1 MGVNESM
8 NKLAHLTFLR
18 VAGLAAGAAA
28 VSGAV
33 VLVSAS
39 AAGYNLPFLTTSSSP
54 SQTTSVSLDQA
65 GQPSALC
72 TDFLTHLSA
81 DLKASPAALNAAY
94 QKAVGETLADEVK
107 SGKLTQARADAIQKR
122 LAGKA
127 PCAIAAGLQPRPG
140 LAAFRP
146 ALLSAEASALGI
158 SDQTL
163 KADLKKGMS
172 LVPDRGR
179 PERDRSPVPRSADRQ
194 AEAGA
199 GRRRD
204 QQAAHSR
211 PGAGDHQA
219 PADGT
224 DTALEQAGAHGG
236 GDGTRGLAPG
246 GHSSG

>member
-1 MGVNESM
+1 M

-54 SQTTSVSLDQA
+54 SQTTSASLDQA
-65 GQPSALC
+65 GQSSALC

-81 DLKASPAALNAAY
+81 DLNASPAALNAAY
-94 QKAVGETLADEVK
+94 QKAIGETLADEVK

-146 ALLSAEASALGI
+146 ALLSAAASALGI
-158 SDQTL
+158 SDPTL

-172 LVPDRGR
+172 LSQIAVAQNVTEAQFRGR
-179 PERDRSPVPRSADRQ
+179 LIVQLKPVLD
-194 AEAGA
+194 
-199 GRRRD
+199 
-204 QQAAHSR
+204 AAVTNK
-211 PGAGDHQA
+211 QLT
-219 PADGT
+219 PAR
-224 DTALEQAGAHGG
+224 EQAIIKRLQT
-236 GDGTRGLAPG
+236 GTIPLWNRPAPKPAATPTAAAP
-246 GHSSG
+246 SA

>member
-172 LVPDRGR
+172 LSQIAVAQNVT
-179 PERDRSPVPRSADRQ
+179 EAQFRDRLIAKLKPVLD
-194 AEAGA
+194 
-199 GRRRD
+199 
-204 QQAAHSR
+204 AAVTNK
-211 PGAGDHQA
+211 QLT
-219 PADGT
+219 PAR
-224 DTALEQAGAHGG
+224 EQAIIKRLQTGTIPLWNRPAHQPAA
-236 GDGTRGLAPG
+236 TPTTAVP
-246 GHSSG
+246 SA

>member
-1 MGVNESM
+1 M

-54 SQTTSVSLDQA
+54 SRTTTTSLDQA
-65 GQPSALC
+65 GQASALC

-81 DLKASPAALNAAY
+81 DLNASPAALNAAY
-94 QKAVGETLADEVK
+94 QKAIGETLTDEVK

-146 ALLSAEASALGI
+146 ALLSAAASALGI

-172 LVPDRGR
+172 LSQIAVAQNVTEAQFRVQLIAKLK
-179 PERDRSPVPRSADRQ
+179 PVLD
-194 AEAGA
+194 
-199 GRRRD
+199 
-204 QQAAHSR
+204 AAVTN
-211 PGAGDHQA
+211 QKLT
-219 PADGT
+219 PAR
-224 DTALEQAGAHGG
+224 EQAIIKRLQT
-236 GDGTRGLAPG
+236 GTIPLWNRPIGKPAATPATAVP
-246 GHSSG
+246 SA

>member
-1 MGVNESM
+1 M

-54 SQTTSVSLDQA
+54 SRTTTASLDQA

-81 DLKASPAALNAAY
+81 DLNASPAALNAAY
-94 QKAVGETLADEVK
+94 QKAIGETLADEIK

-127 PCAIAAGLQPRPG
+127 PCAIVAGLHPLTG

-146 ALLSAEASALGI
+146 AFLSAAASTLGI
-158 SDQTL
+158 SDPTL
-163 KADLKKGMS
+163 KADLAKGMTLS
-172 LVPDRGR
+172 QIAAAQKVTEAQFRAGLIARLK
-179 PERDRSPVPRSADRQ
+179 PVLDAAVTNKKLTPAREEAIFKRLQSGSIPLWNKALRKPTPTTAAPSA
-194 AEAGA
+194 
-199 GRRRD
+199 
-204 QQAAHSR
+204 
-211 PGAGDHQA
+211 
-219 PADGT
+219 
-224 DTALEQAGAHGG
+224 
-236 GDGTRGLAPG
+236 
-246 GHSSG
+246 

>member
-54 SQTTSVSLDQA
+54 SRTTTASLDQA

-81 DLKASPAALNAAY
+81 DLNASPAALNAAY

-107 SGKLTQARADAIQKR
+107 GGKLTQARADAIQKR

-146 ALLSAEASALGI
+146 ALLSAAASALGI

-172 LVPDRGR
+172 LSQIAVAQKVTEAQFRVQLIVKLK
-179 PERDRSPVPRSADRQ
+179 PVLD
-194 AEAGA
+194 
-199 GRRRD
+199 
-204 QQAAHSR
+204 AAVTN
-211 PGAGDHQA
+211 QKLT
-219 PADGT
+219 PAR
-224 DTALEQAGAHGG
+224 EQAIIKRLQT
-236 GDGTRGLAPG
+236 GTIPL
-246 GHSSG
+246 

>member
-1 MGVNESM
+1 VGVNESM

-172 LVPDRGR
+172 LSQIAVAQNVT
-179 PERDRSPVPRSADRQ
+179 EAQFRDRLIAKLKPVLD
-194 AEAGA
+194 
-199 GRRRD
+199 
-204 QQAAHSR
+204 AAVTNK
-211 PGAGDHQA
+211 QLT
-219 PADGT
+219 PAR
-224 DTALEQAGAHGG
+224 EQAIIKRLQTGTIPLWNRPAHKPAA
-236 GDGTRGLAPG
+236 TPTTAVP
-246 GHSSG
+246 SA

>member
-107 SGKLTQARADAIQKR
+107 SGKLTQAKADAIQKR

-172 LVPDRGR
+172 LSQIAVAQNVT
-179 PERDRSPVPRSADRQ
+179 EAQFRDRLIAKLKPVLD
-194 AEAGA
+194 
-199 GRRRD
+199 
-204 QQAAHSR
+204 AAVTNK
-211 PGAGDHQA
+211 QLT
-219 PADGT
+219 PAR
-224 DTALEQAGAHGG
+224 EQAIIKRLQTGTIPLWNRPAHKPAA
-236 GDGTRGLAPG
+236 TPTTAVP
-246 GHSSG
+246 SA

>member
-1 MGVNESM
+1 M
-8 NKLAHLTFLR
+8 NKLAHLTYLR

-39 AAGYNLPFLTTSSSP
+39 AAGYNLPFLNTSSSP
-54 SQTTSVSLDQA
+54 SQTTTASLDQA

-81 DLKASPAALNAAY
+81 DLNTSPAALDGAY
-94 QKAVGETLADEVK
+94 QKAIGETLADEVK

-127 PCAIAAGLQPRPG
+127 PCAIAAGLQPRSG

-146 ALLSAEASALGI
+146 ALLSAAASALGI
-158 SDQTL
+158 SDQAL

-172 LVPDRGR
+172 LSQIAVAQNVT
-179 PERDRSPVPRSADRQ
+179 EAQFRDRLIAKLKPVLD
-194 AEAGA
+194 
-199 GRRRD
+199 
-204 QQAAHSR
+204 AAVTNKELT
-211 PGAGDHQA
+211 
-219 PADGT
+219 PAR
-224 DTALEQAGAHGG
+224 EQAIIKRLQT
-236 GDGTRGLAPG
+236 GTIPLWNRPVRTPAAAPTTAAP
-246 GHSSG
+246 SA

>member
-1 MGVNESM
+1 MSVNESM

-18 VAGLAAGAAA
+18 VAGLAAGAAV

-81 DLKASPAALNAAY
+81 DLNASPAALNAAY
-94 QKAVGETLADEVK
+94 QKAIGATLADEVK

-146 ALLSAEASALGI
+146 ALLSAAASSLGI

-172 LVPDRGR
+172 LSQIAIAQNVT
-179 PERDRSPVPRSADRQ
+179 EAQFRDRLVAKLKPVLD
-194 AEAGA
+194 
-199 GRRRD
+199 
-204 QQAAHSR
+204 AAVTNK
-211 PGAGDHQA
+211 QLT
-219 PADGT
+219 PAR
-224 DTALEQAGAHGG
+224 EQAIIKRLQTGTIPLWNRPAHKPAA
-236 GDGTRGLAPG
+236 TPTTAVP
-246 GHSSG
+246 SA